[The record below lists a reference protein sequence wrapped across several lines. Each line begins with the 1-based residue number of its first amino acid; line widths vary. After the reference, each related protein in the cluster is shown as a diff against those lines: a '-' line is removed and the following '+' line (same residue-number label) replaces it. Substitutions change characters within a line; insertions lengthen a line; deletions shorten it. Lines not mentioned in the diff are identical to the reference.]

1 MAYTGRAPSAAPLTS
16 GDITDGAVAPVDL
29 STGAPSW
36 DTSGN
41 LTVDGGAVFNEAGAD
56 VDFRVESDTNT
67 HALFLEGSSGNVGIG
82 TSSPSAQLHVQNSS
96 GNSTSILGQ
105 YGTGTR
111 AEVTAAS
118 NEVVFK
124 AYNGTNDVM
133 AFYTG
138 ASERMRIDS
147 SGNVGIGTTD
157 FSQPAKVIITGA
169 NAGLTVGD
177 SVEIFRVG
185 DGRGNSASDG
195 LRLSAVRDTT
205 AGSYGDWHT
214 QTLRLERNIDNVA
227 PQSGIDFS
235 PSILKLRTSGAERM
249 RIDSSGNVGVGTS
262 SPSTKLHLEGTDS
275 SPTALRLT
283 NTTASTGKS
292 WQITSTNAGLLQLA
306 TIPGV
311 ADYLT
316 VNSSGNVGIGTSSP
330 TASVPL
336 TIVSNSGNAIAQ
348 NIRGRSDGIG
358 VLLFSDNSDVENGR
372 IDFRTNYAEIK
383 QTRNAP
389 LVFSTNNTERMR
401 IDSSGNVGIGVSTG
415 MPSSYDLCLRG
426 NNALRWQHA
435 TAGTQYGDVYVD
447 TSSNIVFR
455 NGASS
460 TERMR
465 IDSSGNL
472 KFNSGYGSVAT
483 AYGCRA
489 WANFNGTGSLAVL
502 ASGGISSISDG
513 GTGDYTVNFASAMP
527 DANYSVS
534 KGVCQNNDGGNDQW
548 NFSFKPGMTKSTSA
562 FNFITT
568 RGGSPYDSANVSIAF
583 HR

>member
-534 KGVCQNNDGGNDQW
+534 KGVCQNNDSGNDQW